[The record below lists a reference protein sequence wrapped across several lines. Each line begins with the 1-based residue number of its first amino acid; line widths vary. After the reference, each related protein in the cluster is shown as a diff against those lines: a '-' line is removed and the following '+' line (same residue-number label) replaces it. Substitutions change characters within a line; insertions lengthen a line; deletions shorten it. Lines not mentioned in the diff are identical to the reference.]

1 MPGTSYIYNIRKVC
15 DSNYYSDWCTGTFTT
30 VVMPCDIPDNLT
42 VLSTSGREVEID
54 WTAEVDTNTW
64 QIHVFNTAFDYTEE
78 VTAHPATITGLQPGT
93 TYHITIT
100 SLCGGGIVTSDP
112 SDTLDVTT
120 DDCQIVGDITVTDI
134 TANSARVN
142 WTAGSNNSGKWI
154 VNYGY
159 TGMTPGTNF
168 VDTVTTTEYT
178 LNGLEPE
185 TQYDIFIRSFCDEDW
200 LSIWS
205 PSATFTTLQG
215 VGIGQPEANSHY
227 ALRPNPASQST
238 TLLLNG
244 IEGPVTIALIDM
256 TGRTLT
262 QTTAESHGSTA
273 HTLDLNGLAQ
283 GTYFVRICSRT
294 DTYITK
300 LVVK

>member
-1 MPGTSYIYNIRKVC
+1 MWPATITVSTDSYTFTGLMPGTSYIYNIRKVC

-134 TANSARVN
+134 TKAYAVYERAIMYDWCICNGNYSICQYAK
-142 WTAGSNNSGKWI
+142 TMLPLFLSGMLKKEVI
-154 VNYGY
+154 
-159 TGMTPGTNF
+159 
-168 VDTVTTTEYT
+168 
-178 LNGLEPE
+178 
-185 TQYDIFIRSFCDEDW
+185 
-200 LSIWS
+200 
-205 PSATFTTLQG
+205 
-215 VGIGQPEANSHY
+215 
-227 ALRPNPASQST
+227 
-238 TLLLNG
+238 
-244 IEGPVTIALIDM
+244 
-256 TGRTLT
+256 
-262 QTTAESHGSTA
+262 
-273 HTLDLNGLAQ
+273 
-283 GTYFVRICSRT
+283 
-294 DTYITK
+294 K
-300 LVVK
+300 

>member
-1 MPGTSYIYNIRKVC
+1 
-15 DSNYYSDWCTGTFTT
+15 
-30 VVMPCDIPDNLT
+30 
-42 VLSTSGREVEID
+42 
-54 WTAEVDTNTW
+54 
-64 QIHVFNTAFDYTEE
+64 
-78 VTAHPATITGLQPGT
+78 
-93 TYHITIT
+93 
-100 SLCGGGIVTSDP
+100 
-112 SDTLDVTT
+112 
-120 DDCQIVGDITVTDI
+120 
-134 TANSARVN
+134 
-142 WTAGSNNSGKWI
+142 
-154 VNYGY
+154 
-159 TGMTPGTNF
+159 MTPGSNF
-168 VDTVTTTEYT
+168 VDTVTTTGYT

-238 TLLLNG
+238 TVLLNG